1 MAARKPH
8 TQIESGVCLIE
19 ITMFVRRTKKPAVEL
34 SQKKQ
39 RVVCVIFGGQP
50 SYTQYLISSGQLS
63 QLISYNTPLMLI
75 HLKHLLFANNFAG

>member
-19 ITMFVRRTKKPAVEL
+19 ITTRRMRNIWGP
-34 SQKKQ
+34 
-39 RVVCVIFGGQP
+39 P